1 MSTVNVVYGTR
12 TEFANDSNLNS
23 LSSGQ
28 AKQIGVI
35 DNHTALNCG
44 FKIEAYAKLATTG
57 VTSTGTLTF
66 YACESSDGS
75 SYVDGINTT
84 ATTDQTSS
92 IKNAPVVKTAQA
104 NANSQVVDVM
114 FDFPSQCPPRYVSIL
129 VSNGSGATLSSS
141 AHSAY
146 FTPYNWTVA

>member
-23 LSSGQ
+23 LASSN

-44 FKIEAYAKLATTG
+44 FKIDAHVKLATTG

-66 YACESSDGS
+66 YACESTDGS
-75 SYVDGINTT
+75 TYVDGINTT

-104 NANSQVVDVM
+104 NANSQVVDVA
-114 FDFPSQCPPRYVSIL
+114 FDYPGPCPPRYVCLL
-129 VSNGSGATLSSS
+129 VSNGSGATVSSS
-141 AHSAY
+141 GHSAY
-146 FTPYNWTVA
+146 YTPFNWTIA